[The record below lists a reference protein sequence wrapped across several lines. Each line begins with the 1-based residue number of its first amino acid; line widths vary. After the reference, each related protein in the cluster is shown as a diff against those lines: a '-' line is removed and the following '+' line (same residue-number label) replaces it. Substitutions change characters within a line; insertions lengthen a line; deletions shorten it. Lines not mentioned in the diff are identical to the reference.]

1 MIEGT
6 VTRIVRNQTIPQKIE
21 WDINVPDT
29 KRDVLKILSQ
39 TLNAYINDYQIQDNL
54 FTANITVCAN
64 VLYLN
69 ASLLVLI

>member
-6 VTRIVRNQTIPQKIE
+6 VTRIVRIQTIPQKIE

-39 TLNAYINDYQIQDNL
+39 TLNAYINDYQIQDN
-54 FTANITVCAN
+54 
-64 VLYLN
+64 
-69 ASLLVLI
+69 